1 MLLLLS
7 RALLTRVSPGYF
19 VRQINL
25 ESGFNPNAV
34 SPSGAVGIAQSMP
47 STAAGLE
54 VNPWD
59 QIQALRSAA
68 HLMARYAARYRVTTL
83 WRWLPTLEELEK

>member
-1 MLLLLS
+1 
-7 RALLTRVSPGYF
+7 
-19 VRQINL
+19 
-25 ESGFNPNAV
+25 
-34 SPSGAVGIAQSMP
+34 MP

-83 WRWLPTLEELEK
+83 WRWLPTLEEPEK